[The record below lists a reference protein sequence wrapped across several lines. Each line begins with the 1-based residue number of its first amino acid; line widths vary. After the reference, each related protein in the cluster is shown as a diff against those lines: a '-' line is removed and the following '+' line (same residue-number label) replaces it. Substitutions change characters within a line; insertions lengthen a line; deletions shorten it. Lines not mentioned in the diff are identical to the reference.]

1 MVFEMTGESLVL
13 KEFFIS
19 ARAPNC
25 QRISSDHDEKEY
37 KLRTV
42 ISSSNMFGETAVRLD
57 GFSRWKKEERKSV
70 ERLLKSIG
78 SSPDVFVDGSIDP
91 GIEKTKVSFE
101 LPKPW
106 EEERWIDHGINV
118 ASQLQMKATRDSIKR
133 LIEKVGRDEMR
144 ILSELEK
151 LKAVARNITASM
163 VDRYVV
169 KNREVEVE
177 TLVFTFLSR
186 GSEFLS
192 CFDYRQLPFPLFSS
206 VLSKILIE
214 IGTVLERKSAG
225 NSLSWREVKS
235 LSEATGI
242 STSRISKIVGFN
254 FSGSGDQNTDITAML
269 DRKKIAALLL
279 CLQDLD
285 EEFKSGDINQEI
297 AYFALIKS
305 SLQV

>member
-1 MVFEMTGESLVL
+1 MVFEITGESLVL

-25 QRISSDHDEKEY
+25 RRISSDHDEKEY
-37 KLRTV
+37 KFRTV

-57 GFSRWKKEERKSV
+57 GFSKWKKEEKKSI
-70 ERLLKSIG
+70 ERLLKYIDPSLDI
-78 SSPDVFVDGSIDP
+78 FIDGSIDP
-91 GIEKTKVSFE
+91 GIEKIKVSFE

-106 EEERWIDHGINV
+106 EEERWVEHGINI

-133 LIEKVGRDEMR
+133 MIEKVGKDELR

-151 LKAVARNITASM
+151 LKVVDRNITAAM
-163 VDRYVV
+163 VDKYVV
-169 KNREVEVE
+169 KDIEVEVE
-177 TLVFTFLSR
+177 ALVFTFLSC
-186 GSEFLS
+186 GPEFL
-192 CFDYRQLPFPLFSS
+192 CYFDHRQLPFPLFSS

-214 IGTVLERKSAG
+214 IGTVLEHKTAG
-225 NSLSWREVKS
+225 GTLSWKEVKS

-242 STSRISKIVGFN
+242 SASRISKIVGFN
-254 FSGSGDQNTDITAML
+254 FSGSGEQNIDITASL
-269 DRKKIAALLL
+269 DRRKIAFLLL

-285 EEFKSGDINQEI
+285 EEFKRGDINQEI

>member
-1 MVFEMTGESLVL
+1 MVFEITGESLVL

-57 GFSRWKKEERKSV
+57 GFSKWKKEEKKSI

-78 SSPDVFVDGSIDP
+78 SSLDVFIDGSIDP

-106 EEERWIDHGINV
+106 EEERWIDHGINI
-118 ASQLQMKATRDSIKR
+118 ASKLQMKATRDSIKR
-133 LIEKVGRDEMR
+133 LIEKVGRDELR

-151 LKAVARNITASM
+151 LKAVDRNITAAM
-163 VDRYVV
+163 IDRYVV
-169 KNREVEVE
+169 KDIEVEVE
-177 TLVFTFLSR
+177 ALVFTFLSC
-186 GSEFLS
+186 GPEFLS
-192 CFDYRQLPFPLFSS
+192 GFDYMRLPFPLFSS

-214 IGTVLERKSAG
+214 TGTVLEHKTAG
-225 NSLSWREVKS
+225 NSLSWKEVKS

-254 FSGSGDQNTDITAML
+254 FFGSDRNMDITAML
-269 DRKKIAALLL
+269 DRRKIAALLI

-285 EEFKSGDINQEI
+285 EKFKRGDINQEI

-305 SLQV
+305 SSQV